1 MSPDQTVMASPEQYY
16 NWLIRKSGIYYLPG
30 CLLLVWS
37 KNQSSVTQ
45 LLIDDI
51 VATLVNSG
59 VSLTID
65 IMPHTLVGHDIYF
78 QKGLI
83 NLDRMTQNFANNAQ
97 IGPSCF

>member
-1 MSPDQTVMASPEQYY
+1 MSPDQTMMASPEQYY

-30 CLLLVWS
+30 CLLLGWS

-51 VATLVNSG
+51 VATLVNSV

-65 IMPHTLVGHDIYF
+65 MMPHTLVGHGYLLSKRLDKSD
-78 QKGLI
+78 QKL
-83 NLDRMTQNFANNAQ
+83 A
-97 IGPSCF
+97 PSCQNDPKFCK